1 MSVLYVIS
9 TPIGNLKDITL
20 RALDILREA
29 DIVACEDTRTTG
41 KLLSRYEIRKKL
53 TSYHEH
59 NEVEKTGE
67 LIDALGRGL
76 KVALVTDAGTPSIS
90 DPGYRIV
97 KAASGKG
104 YDVIPVPGASAA
116 VASISVSGLP
126 TSAFT
131 FLGFPPRTRKKRL
144 DLLERVKRYPETL
157 VFYESPG
164 RLIGTLEVIKEVF
177 GDREACVSR
186 EVTKL
191 HEEHLRGFM
200 SGIMEELSGRER
212 IKGEITIVVSGASPD
227 MEEPRE
233 GEVVRIL
240 EDFKLEGI
248 TLREAVRKTV
258 NKTGLS
264 KSRVYKMAL
273 EVWKE

>member
-59 NEVEKTGE
+59 NEVEKTE
-67 LIDALGRGL
+67 ALIDALGRGL
-76 KVALVTDAGTPSIS
+76 KVALLTDAGTPSIS
-90 DPGYRIV
+90 DPGFRIV
-97 KAASGKG
+97 RAASEKG

-116 VASISVSGLP
+116 VAALSVSGLP
-126 TSAFT
+126 TSGFT

-144 DLLERVKRYPETL
+144 ELFGRVKHYPETL

-164 RLIGTLEVIKEVF
+164 RLLGTLEDMKEVL

-186 EVTKL
+186 EITKI
-191 HEEHLRGFM
+191 HEEHLRSSL
-200 SGIMEELSGRER
+200 SGILEELSGREA
-212 IKGEITIVVSGASPD
+212 IKGEVTIVVSGASPD
-227 MEEPRE
+227 MEGPGE
-233 GEVVRIL
+233 GEVVRML
-240 EDFKLEGI
+240 EEFRLEGM
-248 TLREAVRKTV
+248 TLKDAVRKTV
-258 NKTGLS
+258 NETGFS

-273 EVWKE
+273 EVWKV

>member
-116 VASISVSGLP
+116 VASLSVSGLP

-212 IKGEITIVVSGASPD
+212 IKGEITIVASGASPD
-227 MEEPRE
+227 MEEPSE
-233 GEVVRIL
+233 GEVVRSL